1 MPGEYPDRT
10 EPWKATEQV
19 EQLELDDEQRAAE
32 PLDWPPEDPEYED
45 PEQDA
50 EPVHGP
56 NRAEGPSRVDA
67 PEEEA
72 LHRESD
78 RSQE

>member
-1 MPGEYPDRT
+1 MASG
-10 EPWKATEQV
+10 
-19 EQLELDDEQRAAE
+19 
-32 PLDWPPEDPEYED
+32 DPEHAD

-72 LHRESD
+72 LHRDSD
-78 RSQE
+78 RSQ